1 MAPTAEEKKL
11 LKEMAKALEGVSD
24 DEDDEEDAAEKAA
37 AAAKAAREQRRR
49 PSLASQASKIGNEP
63 TMDLGANAPPLKLS
77 LKGLCYVL
85 LFVHNLRTRYV
96 NAAMTADEVAHLLE
110 SLEDSAL
117 AWLRRPLRPVVQSIV
132 TDTSLNLGLW
142 QPDVGKNLGSFFAKT
157 FAKKKDTEDDEKSA
171 NPEQEAA
178 ERAASRIKV
187 RVKALLELL
196 VPAATA
202 APPMV
207 LESLYLLCSKRL
219 HWPDG
224 VLAPSAL
231 EALKKTG
238 DGSMHATRR
247 SPAVLALNLLVTQL
261 LVRKLMLQPKEV
273 IPGLK
278 ASGLSIANLHWLGAA
293 FHVVAKIA
301 LLQAKGELEIGARA
315 SVVEGAHRDRLVPGS
330 PAVDALQ
337 KALELDAAQMQG
349 TPGFA
354 AEVSK
359 LITYGLTVP
368 AFETFVHEA
377 ATALGGWVAQ
387 LLEAGAALVH
397 DHAVKGGS

>member
-1 MAPTAEEKKL
+1 
-11 LKEMAKALEGVSD
+11 
-24 DEDDEEDAAEKAA
+24 
-37 AAAKAAREQRRR
+37 
-49 PSLASQASKIGNEP
+49 
-63 TMDLGANAPPLKLS
+63 
-77 LKGLCYVL
+77 
-85 LFVHNLRTRYV
+85 
-96 NAAMTADEVAHLLE
+96 
-110 SLEDSAL
+110 
-117 AWLRRPLRPVVQSIV
+117 
-132 TDTSLNLGLW
+132 
-142 QPDVGKNLGSFFAKT
+142 
-157 FAKKKDTEDDEKSA
+157 
-171 NPEQEAA
+171 
-178 ERAASRIKV
+178 
-187 RVKALLELL
+187 
-196 VPAATA
+196 
-202 APPMV
+202 MV

-231 EALKKTG
+231 EALKTTG